1 VPPLT
6 SMTDTRTN
14 VFVIRDSQRVVAV
27 WGQVYQID
35 RHLQPDETECR
46 LRIRIHRGERGA
58 PVLLTK
64 RGNRS
69 SFLTGKTP
77 RKFEQETGLQVRPV
91 QLRDLDTMA
100 TSEHGRPW
108 RELTA
113 KERLQVLEWISEG

>member
-69 SFLTGKTP
+69 SFLTGKTL

>member
-1 VPPLT
+1 
-6 SMTDTRTN
+6 MTDTRTN

-69 SFLTGKTP
+69 SFLTGKTL